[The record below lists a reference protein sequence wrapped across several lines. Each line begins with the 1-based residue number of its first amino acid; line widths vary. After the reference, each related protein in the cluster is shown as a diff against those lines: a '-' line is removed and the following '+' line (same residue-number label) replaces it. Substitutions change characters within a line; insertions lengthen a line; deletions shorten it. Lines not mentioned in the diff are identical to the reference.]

1 MLIEKASLDPR
12 SRFYIQPNRIV
23 WQTSDNAAPKNSDL
37 LLQPGSG
44 QATLWARQGCI
55 LKNDGIAPEDIHIV
69 AGSHD
74 LPSFENIL

>member
-37 LLQPGSG
+37 RGKCTSD
-44 QATLWARQGCI
+44 ASVCMVFTKMI
-55 LKNDGIAPEDIHIV
+55 SK
-69 AGSHD
+69 S
-74 LPSFENIL
+74 

>member
-37 LLQPGSG
+37 LLQPGS
-44 QATLWARQGCI
+44 
-55 LKNDGIAPEDIHIV
+55 
-69 AGSHD
+69 
-74 LPSFENIL
+74 